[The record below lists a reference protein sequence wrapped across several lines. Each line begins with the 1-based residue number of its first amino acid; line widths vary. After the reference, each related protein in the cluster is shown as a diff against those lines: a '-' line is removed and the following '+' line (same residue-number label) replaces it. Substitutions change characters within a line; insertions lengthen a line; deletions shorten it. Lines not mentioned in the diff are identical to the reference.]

1 MKLEFGVDY
10 GIHIQ
15 PYQNQFHPY
24 QSLTS
29 LFACSSSVAAT
40 SATVALTRLPIGTGI
55 RRGLPKKQDGFGGAG
70 YAPRAL
76 IQVEY
81 RSLRG

>member
-1 MKLEFGVDY
+1 MDY

-15 PYQNQFHPY
+15 PYRNQSHPY
-24 QSLTS
+24 QSLMS
-29 LFACSSSVAAT
+29 LFACYSVAAT
-40 SATVALTRLPIGTGI
+40 SAAVALARLPIGTGI
-55 RRGLPKKQDGFGGAG
+55 RRGLPNKQDGFAGDG
-70 YAPRAL
+70 YAARAL